1 MIYKILGILGIILTI
16 LSVIII
22 YVCLKTGDDNE

>member
-1 MIYKILGILGIILTI
+1 MAYRILGVLGIILTI

-22 YVCLKTGDDNE
+22 YVCMKLGD